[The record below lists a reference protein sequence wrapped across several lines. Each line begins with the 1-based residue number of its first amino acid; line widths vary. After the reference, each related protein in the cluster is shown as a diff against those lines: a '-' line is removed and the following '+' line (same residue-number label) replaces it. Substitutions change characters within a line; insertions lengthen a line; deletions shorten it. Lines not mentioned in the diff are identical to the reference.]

1 MDTADQRSPVMRWA
15 LWSAVVVLAGVGAA
29 AFVVSFAALQDLAI
43 MAGTPRRLGWMFPVI
58 VDGTII
64 QATMAVIVLPEGA
77 PERRWFSWVLLLG
90 AAVSVSSNS
99 IHAYLT
105 GHGWGGALLAAV
117 PPLALLVD
125 THGLSL
131 LIRAAQ
137 RLSAPMAAAE
147 SEPVG
152 PPEPGDAKPIAA
164 EPIPGP
170 DRVPVP
176 VPVAVPAP
184 AAVPAP
190 VSPPVR
196 APIPPAP
203 VRPTVPP
210 PVRVVQ
216 PFQPPRPVAVPSG
229 GN

>member
-1 MDTADQRSPVMRWA
+1 MDAADQRSPVMRWA

-64 QATMAVIVLPEGA
+64 QATMAVIVLPKGA

-131 LIRAAQ
+131 LIQAAQ
-137 RLSAPMAAAE
+137 RLST
-147 SEPVG
+147 
-152 PPEPGDAKPIAA
+152 PIAA
-164 EPIPGP
+164 VAAVAESPAGPEPEA
-170 DRVPVP
+170 VPVIPAPAPAAAP
-176 VPVAVPAP
+176 VQTFHSPPRSAAPLLPVAVP
-184 AAVPAP
+184 
-190 VSPPVR
+190 
-196 APIPPAP
+196 IP
-203 VRPTVPP
+203 T
-210 PVRVVQ
+210 
-216 PFQPPRPVAVPSG
+216 G